1 MTESLPLDNFQ
12 NMIDDEI
19 ADQQRKFDLISST
32 NNETL
37 NIGQTK
43 LKRIYLPG
51 KRKVLELKCVS
62 SPA

>member
-1 MTESLPLDNFQ
+1 ME
-12 NMIDDEI
+12 E
-19 ADQQRKFDLISST
+19 K

-37 NIGQTK
+37 SIGQTK